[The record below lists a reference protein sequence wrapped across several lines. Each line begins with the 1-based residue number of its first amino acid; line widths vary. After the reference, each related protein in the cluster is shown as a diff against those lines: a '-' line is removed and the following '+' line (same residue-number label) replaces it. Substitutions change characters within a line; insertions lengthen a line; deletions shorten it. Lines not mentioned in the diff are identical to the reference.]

1 MSTTPNTPTSAAREP
16 SCKVS
21 AGPHDAPSSPA
32 GKRPAPPCTL
42 VIFGAGGDLT
52 KRLLMPALYNL
63 AVDGLLD
70 DGMKIIGVNHGERET
85 SVWREDLHKSL
96 QQFAADKAS
105 TFHAGKL
112 DDKAWDWVA
121 QRLEYMAGEFET
133 DDTFAKLKQKLD
145 QSAGGNVI
153 FYLAV
158 SARFFKPIVEHLGKA
173 GLLKEGERSEERRVG
188 KECSS

>member
-1 MSTTPNTPTSAAREP
+1 M
-16 SCKVS
+16 
-21 AGPHDAPSSPA
+21 
-32 GKRPAPPCTL
+32 
-42 VIFGAGGDLT
+42 IFGAGGDLT

-85 SVWREDLHKSL
+85 SAWRDDLHKSL
-96 QQFAADKAS
+96 EQFAADKAS

-133 DDTFAKLKQKLD
+133 DDTFTKLKQKLEQIAGRQRD
-145 QSAGGNVI
+145 FLPRGQLALLQADRRASRQSGFA
-153 FYLAV
+153 
-158 SARFFKPIVEHLGKA
+158 
-173 GLLKEGERSEERRVG
+173 ERRRG
-188 KECSS
+188 RQAASAAS